1 MKKEAEK
8 LNPST
13 LFEGMVSI
21 RPLFNGNA
29 KRKIEKMWIDKANQ
43 TSKNKSK
50 ELSFLQHKA
59 EELSFPIE
67 FIASEELAA
76 MALGTTHGGVI
87 AACTQRKIPAL
98 TLPQIKP
105 KGFYVYLD
113 GIEDPYNFGYALRS
127 LYAAGVDA
135 VILSPRNWMSA
146 AGVVCRASAGASELF
161 DLYEADGIDAAAL
174 FHQAGYQVIG
184 TGLEKAASMYETPLT
199 FPLFLIIGGEKRG
212 ISKSL
217 YEKCDHIVKIEYGR
231 DCAFSLSA
239 ASAAAILA
247 FEAARQNFFNH

>member
-1 MKKEAEK
+1 MKKEIEK
-8 LNPST
+8 LNSSV
-13 LFEGMVSI
+13 LFEGMISI
-21 RPLFNGNA
+21 RPLLAENA
-29 KRKIEKMWIDKANQ
+29 KRKIKKMWIDKANQ
-43 TSKNKSK
+43 TNKNKSK

-59 EELSFPIE
+59 EEHSFPIE
-67 FIASEELAA
+67 FISAEELKN
-76 MALGTTHGGVI
+76 MALGTTHGGIV
-87 AACTQRKIPAL
+87 ASCTQRKLPPLAL
-98 TLPQIKP
+98 SHIKP

-161 DLYEADGIDAAAL
+161 DLYEADGIEAASL

-184 TGLEKAASMYETPLT
+184 TGLEKSVNMYEAPLT

-212 ISKSL
+212 ISKAL
-217 YEKCDHIVKIEYGR
+217 CGKCDRIVKIDYGR
-231 DCAFSLSA
+231 ECGFSLSA

-247 FEAARQNFFNH
+247 FEAVRQNIY